1 MLDVILSV
9 ESFLGV
15 DIATAALIILNLII
29 IESLLSID
37 NAAVIA
43 TMVMDLP
50 KSQRGKALRYG
61 IIGAYVFRGL
71 CLIFAAYLM
80 EIAWLKAAGGIYL
93 IFLMVHHFYKRN
105 VPDEPEKV
113 KAKNES
119 FFYKYT
125 VGLFGVFWSTVILV
139 ELMDLA
145 FSIDNVFAAVA
156 LAQNIPN
163 PQKLYIVCFGVFV
176 GILAMRFVA
185 QGFVRLLEKYPF
197 MITSAFL
204 VIGLLGAK
212 LLLSFI
218 CEEVGRGNF
227 CELINGHNADM
238 WVSVLTIA
246 IFVVPI
252 ITSKLFNFPKAE
264 HHPELK
270 EIEELEAI
278 EDRLEEEDK
287 TDK

>member
-1 MLDVILSV
+1 MLELILSI
-9 ESFLGV
+9 ESFLGT
-15 DIATAALIILNLII
+15 DLATAALIIFNLIL

-50 KSQRGKALRYG
+50 KNQRGKALRYG

-93 IFLMVHHFYKRN
+93 IFLMIHHFYKRN
-105 VPDEPEKV
+105 FPHKEEKI
-113 KAKNES
+113 KKTNES

-156 LAQNIPN
+156 LAENIPN
-163 PQKLYIVCFGVFV
+163 PQKLYIVCFGVFI

-185 QGFVRLLEKYPF
+185 QGFVQLLEKFPF

-204 VIGLLGAK
+204 VIGLLGGK
-212 LLLSFI
+212 LFLSFM
-218 CEEVGRGNF
+218 CEEFGRSNF
-227 CELINGHNADM
+227 CEIVNGHNADL
-238 WVSVLTIA
+238 WVSIITIA
-246 IFVVPI
+246 IFAIPV
-252 ITSKLFNFPKAE
+252 ITSKLFNFPKVE
-264 HHPELK
+264 KNPELP
-270 EIEELEAI
+270 EIEALEKL
-278 EDRLEEEDK
+278 EDQISDDPDNK
-287 TDK
+287 

>member
-1 MLDVILSV
+1 MLEVILSV

-15 DIATAALIILNLII
+15 DAATAALIILNLII

-50 KSQRGKALRYG
+50 KNQRGKALRYG
-61 IIGAYVFRGL
+61 ILGAYVFRGI

-80 EIAWLKAAGGIYL
+80 EIAWLKAAGGLYL
-93 IFLMVHHFYKRN
+93 LFLMIHHFYKRN
-105 VPDEPEKV
+105 VPDKPEEV
-113 KAKNES
+113 KKKNES
-119 FFYKYT
+119 LFYRYT

-156 LAQNIPN
+156 LAENIPN

-212 LLLSFI
+212 LVLSFM
-218 CEEVGRGNF
+218 CEVVGRSAF
-227 CELINGHNADM
+227 CELVNGHNADM
-238 WVSVLTIA
+238 WVSIITIA
-246 IFVVPI
+246 IFVIPV
-252 ITSKLFNFPKAE
+252 ITSKFFNFPKADKN
-264 HHPELK
+264 PELK
-270 EIEELEAI
+270 EIEELEKLENQMD
-278 EDRLEEEDK
+278 EDNV
-287 TDK
+287 TT